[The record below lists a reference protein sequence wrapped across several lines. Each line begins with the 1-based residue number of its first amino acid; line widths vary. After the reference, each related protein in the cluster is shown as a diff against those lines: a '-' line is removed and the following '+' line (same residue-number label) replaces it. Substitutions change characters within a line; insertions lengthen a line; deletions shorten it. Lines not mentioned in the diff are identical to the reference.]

1 MKVSIVN
8 ANEVKQRFPLTAE
21 FMYFTRS
28 KAFLPQVALFYFP
41 RIVFGEE
48 KLTWLNKLMP

>member
-8 ANEVKQRFPLTAE
+8 ANEAKQRLPLAE
-21 FMYFTRS
+21 EFVYFTRS
-28 KAFLPQVALFYFP
+28 KAFLPQVALFYSL

-48 KLTWLNKLMP
+48 KVDTAE